1 MNHRYIFL
9 LQVIQNIWWIAEMLF
24 IKKSSNYTYYFLC
37 SLCITTRLLA
47 SIVYLKKH
55 QKHDRFNLITT
66 LANNVCYTEANINF
80 ESKNLYLNH
89 INTLIILLNY
99 IESQTLIKNQ
109 TLDLLSRFAFPT
121 YVLIRLISLIFIQ
134 FDIQLCEAASLM
146 ALFLLVYF
154 SNQNVSINS
163 TQSNPKL
170 DQSLQN
176 CSASLHQSQV
186 KQEKRLTQ
194 NSNKMIL
201 YPEKGSQPRNS
212 IQINI
217 KDSYREESAPIPTF
231 HSKLKP
237 GFKSQ
242 YSHLIVDRND
252 SQLQNFYQNLVN
264 VLPEGVLMLNKF
276 QQIQFISSKCE
287 KLLECDGKERVL
299 EYIKKCLA
307 NCDLPDEVQ
316 SLTKTK
322 GKLTQRV
329 LEEIIRIYKQNSQ
342 DLDIFDV
349 LLNPNK
355 YIQPLFLG
363 QNGSFEQERS
373 SSGSIYFSDPSLL
386 QEHTFCFEGSIDKE
400 KCDQSKKLKFILV
413 QTQMTLSQQEAIS
426 QSGLTNSKK
435 QNSNDIPQPMLLI
448 LIKNTTH
455 KNRVRELKKERLI
468 NNSLLKSFSHELR
481 TPLNSCQYMLNLI
494 KEVSKDEL
502 IQQYLN
508 TAQSSI
514 KLLIYQINDILDFAA
529 MQSKTFSYHTTTF
542 SIKDLIQEIKEL
554 YDQQVSYKNIKLEI
568 EYDQIL
574 LNQFFINDKQRIM
587 QVLVNLLNNSCKF
600 TKPTGEIYLSFRQM
614 KGNLIEVSVRDD
626 GIGIQSNKLEQIR
639 KTFCKPSSKISYDSG
654 LGFGLKISGKIVK
667 GLTYNKTYLDINSS
681 INNGTQVS
689 FVFQNQE
696 IMNQECLLSP
706 QQSNITGR
714 FEILSPASSS
724 QLIPRSEL
732 SQSLMKGLQQ
742 KFENPQNESTF
753 VKEHLE
759 SPRINE
765 DQSNS
770 VIIPTSSYHFK
781 TNLTQTQ
788 KKQGSLLSFQIN
800 SNNCENCSQILIV
813 DDIPFNQI
821 AFIQMLNHFK
831 IKAESAFDGYQAI
844 EMVKQKLTKHCK
856 FYRLIFMDIEMPGQN
871 GFQTSKII
879 SQIHGVQSIIVMCSA
894 YDTLE
899 NYNFAQQVGITEF
912 LPKPVNKKDLDK
924 ILKKYLF
931 KI

>member
-1 MNHRYIFL
+1 MNHKYIFL
-9 LQVIQNIWWIAEMLF
+9 IQVIQNIWWIVEMQF

-47 SIVYLKKH
+47 SIIYLKKH
-55 QKHDRFNLITT
+55 QKYDRFILLTT

-80 ESKNLYLNH
+80 ESQNLYLNH
-89 INTLIILLNY
+89 INTLVILLNY
-99 IESQTLIKNQ
+99 IEAQTLIKSQ
-109 TLDLLSRFAFPT
+109 SLDLLSRFAFPT
-121 YVLIRLISLIFIQ
+121 YILIRLISLIFIQ
-134 FDIQLCEAASLM
+134 FDIQLCEATTLM
-146 ALFLLVYF
+146 AMFLFVFF
-154 SNQNVSINS
+154 SKQDDHINQ

-176 CSASLHQSQV
+176 CSASMHHSQL
-186 KQEKRLTQ
+186 KQEKRFTQ
-194 NSNKMIL
+194 TSNKLIL
-201 YPEKGSQPRNS
+201 QPDKNSQPRNS

-231 HSKLKP
+231 HSKLRP

-242 YSHLIVDRND
+242 YSHLVVDRND

-264 VLPEGVLMLNKF
+264 VLPEGVIMLNKF

-299 EYIKKCLA
+299 EYIKRCLA
-307 NCDLPDEVQ
+307 NCDLPEEVQ

-322 GKLTQRV
+322 SKLTQRV
-329 LEEIIRIYKQNSQ
+329 LEEIIRIYKQNCQ
-342 DLDIFDV
+342 ELDIVDV

-355 YIQPLFLG
+355 YIQPLFSV

-373 SSGSIYFSDPSLL
+373 SSGSIYFSDPSQL

-413 QTQMTLSQQEAIS
+413 QTSMTLSQQEAIS
-426 QSGLTNSKK
+426 QNGLTNSKK
-435 QNSNDIPQPMLLI
+435 QSSNDMPQPILLI

-494 KEVSKDEL
+494 KEVSKDER
-502 IQQYLN
+502 IEQYLN

-542 SIKDLIQEIKEL
+542 CIKDFIQEIHEL

-568 EYDQIL
+568 EYDQSL
-574 LNQFFINDKQRIM
+574 QNQFFINDKQRIM

-600 TKPTGEIYLSFRQM
+600 TKPGGEILILFKQM
-614 KGNLIEVSVRDD
+614 KGNLIEVSVRDN
-626 GIGIQSNKLEQIR
+626 GIGIQSNKLEQLR
-639 KTFCKPSSKISYDSG
+639 KSFCKPSSQISQDSG
-654 LGFGLKISGKIVK
+654 LGFGLKIAGKIIK

-681 INNGTQVS
+681 TNNGTQVS
-689 FVFQNQE
+689 FLFQNQE
-696 IMNQECLLSP
+696 ITNQECLLSP

-724 QLIPRSEL
+724 HLIPKSE
-732 SQSLMKGLQQ
+732 SLMKSLHQ
-742 KFENPQNESTF
+742 KFESPQNESTIL
-753 VKEHLE
+753 KEHLE

-765 DQSNS
+765 DQHSS
-770 VIIPTSSYHFK
+770 VVIPISSYLFK
-781 TNLTQTQ
+781 GNLTQQQ
-788 KKQGSLLSFQIN
+788 KKQSSLLSFQIN
-800 SNNCENCSQILIV
+800 ANNNCESCSQILIV

-821 AFIQMLNHFK
+821 AFIQTLNYFK
-831 IKAESAFDGYQAI
+831 INAESAFDGYQAI

-856 FYRLIFMDIEMPGQN
+856 YYRLIFMDIEMPGQN

-879 SQIHGVQSIIVMCSA
+879 SQMPGVQSIIVMCSA

-899 NYNFAQQVGITEF
+899 NYNCAQQVGITEF
-912 LPKPVNKKDLDK
+912 LPKPVNKKELDK